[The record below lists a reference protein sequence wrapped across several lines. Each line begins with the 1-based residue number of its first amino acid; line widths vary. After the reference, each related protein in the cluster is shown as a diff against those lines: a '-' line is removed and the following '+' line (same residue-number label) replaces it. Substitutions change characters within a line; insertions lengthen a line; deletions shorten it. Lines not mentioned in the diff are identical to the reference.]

1 MKIRTR
7 LNIVVFFIFFM
18 FTLACLIYFAMLM
31 PVNQIESERN
41 KLLSVSD
48 ALSDVVKISSRSIT
62 ENLVNIKPLMDEIP
76 NTLQNA
82 FSTVNSLS
90 ALRNSD
96 PAIDEAVKK
105 IVGIAKKTFE
115 SYETLKVDYDDLVK
129 NAQEFTV
136 NYDKMSP
143 LELYRNES
151 YPSFALEFSVNK
163 FFKSVRFVNQYIEI
177 AIEEIDDQTII
188 IDEKIAE
195 LNQKALIITAAIVAV
210 LMIGA
215 LIISLLISKS
225 VKKSINSLSSSVE
238 TLYTGNL
245 TVKFPET
252 TKDELQ
258 DLARKLNEFIVLLE
272 NSFRQIKTGSVQNK
286 LARDNV
292 KEIITQIGFVLKDTN
307 DSVDGVNSSFKK
319 LHENIDSTDSLSS
332 AICADIDML
341 ASQITTQVMMIENSI
356 EALTAMVKN
365 ISELHSVAEKTN
377 LNSVQLVELSVSGR
391 EALAVSEE
399 RIQDIETQA
408 YKIEEM
414 VDIIDQIAG
423 QTNILAMN
431 AEIEAA
437 HAGDVGRGFAVV
449 AEEIRKLAEASS
461 EGSNE
466 ISSFVTGIISLIKS
480 AREGST
486 ETNEAFEKIDTTI
499 KQVSKAVD
507 RITDALTDTT
517 GRSEGLMQNMILVK
531 EISDVI
537 DTSSKE
543 ISNRSTNI
551 SEEMRQVDAISSSV
565 LEKMQSII
573 SNTGTLKSVS
583 ESASEVVQNLSKI
596 GIEMDNRV
604 QKFTTFEDAGS
615 DLTVLSGET
624 DKLPSDTDSESGT
637 GAGFSADTSAQEEDV
652 SF

>member
-1 MKIRTR
+1 
-7 LNIVVFFIFFM
+7 M
-18 FTLACLIYFAMLM
+18 FALAISIYFLMLS
-31 PVNQIESERN
+31 PVREIEKERN
-41 KLLSVSD
+41 VLLSVSN
-48 ALSDVVKISSRSIT
+48 ALSDVVEISSRSIT
-62 ENLVNIKPLMDEIP
+62 ENIVNIKPLMDEIP
-76 NTLQNA
+76 VILKNA
-82 FSTVNSLS
+82 FTSVDSLS

-96 PAIDEAVKK
+96 PAINEAVNK
-105 IVGIAKKTFE
+105 IVGVASRTLA
-115 SYETLKVDYDDLVK
+115 SYETLMADYDDLII
-129 NAQEFTV
+129 NAKEFTV
-136 NYDKMSP
+136 NHDKMSP

-163 FFKSVRFVNQYIEI
+163 FFKSVTFVNQYIEI
-177 AIEEIDDQTII
+177 STKEIDAQTII

-195 LNQKALIITAAIVAV
+195 LNQKALLIAAAIVAV
-210 LMIGA
+210 LMFGA
-215 LIISLLISKS
+215 LIVSLLISKS
-225 VKKSINSLSSSVE
+225 VKKSIDILSASVE

-245 TVKFPET
+245 AVKFPEN

-258 DLARKLNEFIVLLE
+258 DLAVKLNEFIDLLE
-272 NSFRQIKTGSVQNK
+272 KSFSQIKMSSAQNK
-286 LARDNV
+286 AARDNV

-307 DSVDGVNSSFKK
+307 DSVGGVNSSFQK

-341 ASQITTQVMMIENSI
+341 ANQISTQVMMIENSI
-356 EALTAMVKN
+356 QALTEMVKN

-377 LNSVQLVELSVSGR
+377 QNSVQLVELSVSGR
-391 EALAVSEE
+391 EALAASDEK
-399 RIQDIETQA
+399 IQDIETQA

-414 VDIIDQIAG
+414 VGIIDQIAG

-461 EGSNE
+461 EGSSE

-480 AREGST
+480 AREGSS

-551 SEEMRQVDAISSSV
+551 SEEMRQVDEISTSV
-565 LEKMQSII
+565 LQKMETII
-573 SNTGTLKSVS
+573 SNTSTLKSVS
-583 ESASEVVQNLSKI
+583 ESATEVVQNLSRI
-596 GIEMDNRV
+596 GIEMDARV
-604 QKFTTFEDAGS
+604 QKFKTQSDYLNDSLPARIYEESEPLSIEAIVSSEDKTNSVSGLEDSDEDSTF
-615 DLTVLSGET
+615 
-624 DKLPSDTDSESGT
+624 
-637 GAGFSADTSAQEEDV
+637 
-652 SF
+652 

>member
-1 MKIRTR
+1 
-7 LNIVVFFIFFM
+7 M